1 MKNKNE
7 KKEKIYSLW
16 LSTIQILTITF
27 ISRSPMLSG
36 SEHKDGA
43 EIEETLGTSPPLE
56 LRRPA
61 SGPRTTITIP
71 HSLQSPQDR
80 ATGRNIYFVFI
91 FISIPTRQHQGSWM
105 SDKQKLT
112 PFLKSQS
119 LREFSIQNVL
129 PWHLI
134 RHTID
139 LMQ

>member
-1 MKNKNE
+1 MFT
-7 KKEKIYSLW
+7 
-16 LSTIQILTITF
+16 LSPYDTNVNHKTF

-80 ATGRNIYFVFI
+80 ATGKNIFTFL
-91 FISIPTRQHQGSWM
+91 FISISVITR
-105 SDKQKLT
+105 
-112 PFLKSQS
+112 
-119 LREFSIQNVL
+119 
-129 PWHLI
+129 
-134 RHTID
+134 
-139 LMQ
+139 